1 MKTLLFAPLFLDEP
15 GRMERNIR
23 WIEYYRD
30 LKDQL
35 GYDEILMVDNAS
47 TANQIAQFVRKAPEV
62 KIMRRS
68 TRITNLGKCGYGYW
82 YKAHSIAASYALSR
96 GYNRI
101 IHIDTDAYVLTPRFC
116 SFINSIE
123 TGWHTVWCDRW
134 KFPEVNIQI
143 IGGTNLLE
151 AMLDFH
157 SEVFLSFYPNEPA
170 EKHMPFTD
178 VHKQFHGD
186 RYGEM
191 GVKQQPYMDYYC
203 QAKDEDQFVFNMGK
217 EIT

>member
-47 TANQIAQFVRKAPEV
+47 TASQVERFVKLAPEIEIINRV
-62 KIMRRS
+62 
-68 TRITNLGKCGYGYW
+68 TRLKKVGECGYGYW
-82 YKAHSIAASYALSR
+82 YRAQALAAAYALAR
-96 GYNRI
+96 GYDKI

-123 TGWHTVWCDRW
+123 TGWHTVWCDYW
-134 KFPEVNIQI
+134 QFPEVNIQV
-143 IGGTNLLE
+143 IGKNSLE
-151 AMLDFH
+151 SMLDFH
-157 SEVFLSFYPNEPA
+157 SDAFLSFYPFGPA
-170 EKHMPFTD
+170 EKNMPFTD

-191 GVKQQPYMDYYC
+191 GVNQQPYMDYYC